1 MSCSLSTTASIFPN
15 KRDVVAR
22 GLSVF
27 HLHFDLKNFRHF
39 QVLFLFEVE
48 LSFFLL
54 KVHVPP
60 RSIHLWLNLHCRPCL
75 HHYLCHC
82 YHWSQF
88 CHHLNHSG
96 WQVCHCH
103 FWQPHFWPHFWR
115 FFKELEWFG
124 SVFN

>member
-60 RSIHLWLNLHCRPCL
+60 RSNHLWLNLHPCL
-75 HHYLCHC
+75 HHCHHLC
-82 YHWSQF
+82 HWSQF